1 MLGPI
6 ESADTLHGHGTD
18 KKGGFDTVSTSLP
31 LLKRGTING
40 LHLQSRQR
48 PRICRSQAS
57 VVYYRPRTETGE
69 CCFKAL

>member
-40 LHLQSRQR
+40 
-48 PRICRSQAS
+48 PAFVIE
-57 VVYYRPRTETGE
+57 TETQDLSE
-69 CCFKAL
+69 PSLCCVL